1 MSNRHVSLCLCV
13 THIKPLIR
21 VALTLGP
28 LKTSGDVAFPVGEE
42 VGGSIF
48 LEDSFNQL
56 AVWFGQPAEEGTAQ
70 GNTWGGKK
78 EWIHNP
84 ITLFFSF
91 CQCMDWRNGAQQR
104 ICSSP
109 PCKTQE
115 MLPLNSPPHFLH
127 FCPLPAGSVASPG
140 PPESSAQQLHTWRSP
155 SSVLPENSICSRHL
169 EWDYWGKN
177 RISAQWKVRCT
188 RWSLA
193 HFPFSLHTCPA
204 PMPRTLGSGAGWMK
218 IPVLQEQL
226 EKYN

>member
-1 MSNRHVSLCLCV
+1 MWLFQWERRLVAV
-13 THIKPLIR
+13 YFWKI
-21 VALTLGP
+21 ALTNL
-28 LKTSGDVAFPVGEE
+28 LSGLD
-42 VGGSIF
+42 
-48 LEDSFNQL
+48 NQQRKEQHKGIL
-56 AVWFGQPAEEGTAQ
+56 EEG
-70 GNTWGGKK
+70 KK
-78 EWIHNP
+78 SEYTTP

-169 EWDYWGKN
+169 E
-177 RISAQWKVRCT
+177 
-188 RWSLA
+188 
-193 HFPFSLHTCPA
+193 
-204 PMPRTLGSGAGWMK
+204 
-218 IPVLQEQL
+218 
-226 EKYN
+226 